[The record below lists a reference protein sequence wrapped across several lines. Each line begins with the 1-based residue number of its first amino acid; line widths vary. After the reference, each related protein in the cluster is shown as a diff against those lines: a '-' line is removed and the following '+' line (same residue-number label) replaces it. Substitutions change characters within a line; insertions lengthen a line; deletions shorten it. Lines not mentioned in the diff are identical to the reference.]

1 MVKHKRW
8 SDKPK
13 PNTIQNENINEVK
26 TENTT
31 TKQSTDI
38 KSIIL
43 SGTKY
48 IYIVIIASLFSGIF
62 TPLTLGVEIEI
73 VISGILTL
81 ILGLIGGILIF
92 LGTKNEKYRIM
103 MILGGLALLVT
114 SLVLINE
121 IVAFSMS

>member
-81 ILGLIGGILIF
+81 ILGLVGGILIF

-103 MILGGLALLVT
+103 MILAGLALLVT